1 MAKKNI
7 EIPKDNNIIRMPLEE
22 VMPDNYLPYAVEV
35 AKDRALPDVRD
46 GLKPVHRR
54 ILYGAYM
61 LKAFPDKPYYKSA
74 RIVGDILG
82 KYHPHGDSSVYDA
95 MVILAQNFSTRAP
108 LIDGHG
114 NWGSIDGDGAA
125 AMRYTEARLSSISME
140 MLRDIEKNVVD
151 MVPNYSDSEMEPK
164 VLPARYPNLLVNGT
178 FGIAV
183 GLSTNIPPH
192 NLREVIDGTLAY
204 IDNNEITTR
213 ELMNYIK
220 GPDLPTGGVLIGEKT
235 LLSAYETG
243 EGKVTLRAKAKIE
256 TLENGRLG
264 IVITEF
270 PYRRNKARILQ
281 TISDM
286 TGDKRHAKAL
296 DGIVDIRDESDRTG
310 IRAVIEFKKA
320 VDHDMADKVLKYL
333 YKKTDLQ
340 GNISFNMVAL
350 ADGKPE
356 TMGLKTIISHYVNH
370 QKDVVTRRTKRELEV
385 AEKRFH
391 IVEGFIKA
399 IGIMDEVIATIR
411 ASKSKK
417 YAHENLVSKFGFTDL
432 QAEAILELMLYRLTG
447 LEIKVFQ
454 KEHKE
459 LSKKIKALRKILE
472 NESVLLGVIKDELK
486 EVAEVYGDERRTAL
500 IEDESE
506 AKIDLEELI
515 VAEDVMVTLSNEGFI
530 KKIPLKTYNRSNVD
544 ENEIE
549 YREGDYLKFLIKSNT
564 KDTLAIF
571 TDKGTVYQIKC
582 NSVADKKWKDKGE
595 RLEDLIRGLSLEDEK
610 IIALESIENFLPN
623 KCFKF
628 ITANG
633 LIKKTTL
640 DKFVTAYSK
649 LMAIKLKN
657 DDLLAS
663 VSLIDSQDE
672 ERFVEIET
680 TNGLN
685 FVVSEP
691 ELEFTDRN
699 ILGVQ
704 LVPLKSGN
712 QIKSIRFVD
721 NYEYKEFIIGI
732 NKKGNIKTFSNM
744 NSNSYEKV
752 KVNSFRNILAFSNKG
767 KVFKFPAY
775 LLQNTEESNIS
786 DLVDGFE
793 KDELIIKVA
802 PINEFGKIGEDLFV
816 YFFSREGLVKKTS
829 LREFLGEFNNQ
840 IAYKFKTPKD
850 ELINVDINFENATV
864 ILVTKNGMGI
874 KFLATAINP
883 MGRVASGVTGISLKD
898 DNKVIF
904 GKVIPPSEGIDD
916 KTLEAYNDYK
926 KELTSNYEKLILES
940 KQKEKAEVNI
950 EDIKLQ
956 NRAGRGS
963 SLMILVLEDYIRDVI
978 IK

>member
-140 MLRDIEKNVVD
+140 MLRDIEKDVVD

-417 YAHENLVSKFGFTDL
+417 DAHENLVSKFGFTDL

-530 KKIPLKTYNRSNVD
+530 KKIPIKTYNRSNVD

-752 KVNSFRNILAFSNKG
+752 KVNSFRNIIAFSNKG

-850 ELINVDINFENATV
+850 ELVNVDINFENATV

-874 KFLATAINP
+874 KFSATAINP

>member
-417 YAHENLVSKFGFTDL
+417 DAHENLVSKFGFTDL

-582 NSVADKKWKDKGE
+582 NSVVDKKWKDKGE

-752 KVNSFRNILAFSNKG
+752 KVNSFRNIIAFSNKG

>member
-192 NLREVIDGTLAY
+192 NLKEVIDGTLAY

-417 YAHENLVSKFGFTDL
+417 DAHENLVSKFGFTDL

-564 KDTLAIF
+564 KDTLGIF

-752 KVNSFRNILAFSNKG
+752 KVNSFRNIIAFSNKG

-850 ELINVDINFENATV
+850 ELVNVDINFENATV

-874 KFLATAINP
+874 KFSATAINP

-926 KELTSNYEKLILES
+926 IELTSNYEKLVLES

>member
-1 MAKKNI
+1 
-7 EIPKDNNIIRMPLEE
+7 
-22 VMPDNYLPYAVEV
+22 
-35 AKDRALPDVRD
+35 
-46 GLKPVHRR
+46 
-54 ILYGAYM
+54 
-61 LKAFPDKPYYKSA
+61 
-74 RIVGDILG
+74 
-82 KYHPHGDSSVYDA
+82 
-95 MVILAQNFSTRAP
+95 
-108 LIDGHG
+108 
-114 NWGSIDGDGAA
+114 
-125 AMRYTEARLSSISME
+125 
-140 MLRDIEKNVVD
+140 
-151 MVPNYSDSEMEPK
+151 
-164 VLPARYPNLLVNGT
+164 
-178 FGIAV
+178 
-183 GLSTNIPPH
+183 
-192 NLREVIDGTLAY
+192 
-204 IDNNEITTR
+204 
-213 ELMNYIK
+213 
-220 GPDLPTGGVLIGEKT
+220 
-235 LLSAYETG
+235 
-243 EGKVTLRAKAKIE
+243 
-256 TLENGRLG
+256 
-264 IVITEF
+264 
-270 PYRRNKARILQ
+270 
-281 TISDM
+281 M

-417 YAHENLVSKFGFTDL
+417 DAHENLVSKFGFTDL

-582 NSVADKKWKDKGE
+582 NSVSDKKWKDKGE

-699 ILGVQ
+699 ILGIQ

-752 KVNSFRNILAFSNKG
+752 KVNSFRNIIAFSNKG

>member
-417 YAHENLVSKFGFTDL
+417 DAHENLVSKFGFTDL

-752 KVNSFRNILAFSNKG
+752 KVNSFRNIIAFSNKG

-816 YFFSREGLVKKTS
+816 YFFSKEGLVKKTS

-840 IAYKFKTPKD
+840 IAYKFKTPRD

-874 KFLATAINP
+874 KFSATAINP

-904 GKVIPPSEGIDD
+904 GKVIPLTEGIDD

-926 KELTSNYEKLILES
+926 KELTSNYEKLVLES

>member
-320 VDHDMADKVLKYL
+320 VDHDMADKGLKYL

-417 YAHENLVSKFGFTDL
+417 DAHENLVSKFGFTDL

-752 KVNSFRNILAFSNKG
+752 KVNSFRNIIAFSNKG

-850 ELINVDINFENATV
+850 ELVNVDINFENATV

-874 KFLATAINP
+874 KFSATAINP

-926 KELTSNYEKLILES
+926 KELTSNYEKLVLES

>member
-417 YAHENLVSKFGFTDL
+417 DAHENLVSKFGFTDL

-752 KVNSFRNILAFSNKG
+752 KVNSFRNIIAFSNKG

-874 KFLATAINP
+874 KFSATAINP

-904 GKVIPPSEGIDD
+904 GKVIPLAEGIDD

-926 KELTSNYEKLILES
+926 KELTSNYEKLVLES

>member
-417 YAHENLVSKFGFTDL
+417 DAHENLVSKFGFTDL

-752 KVNSFRNILAFSNKG
+752 KVNSFRNIIAFSNKG

-816 YFFSREGLVKKTS
+816 YFFSKEGLVKKTS

-874 KFLATAINP
+874 KFSATAINP

>member
-417 YAHENLVSKFGFTDL
+417 DAHENLVSKFGFTDL

-663 VSLIDSQDE
+663 VSLIDSQEE

-752 KVNSFRNILAFSNKG
+752 KVNSFRNIIAFSNKG

-786 DLVDGFE
+786 ELVDGFE

-874 KFLATAINP
+874 KFSATAINP

-904 GKVIPPSEGIDD
+904 GKVIPPTEGIDD

-963 SLMILVLEDYIRDVI
+963 SLMILVLEDYIRNVI

>member
-417 YAHENLVSKFGFTDL
+417 DAHENLVSKFGFTDL

-530 KKIPLKTYNRSNVD
+530 KKLPLKTYNRSNVD

-744 NSNSYEKV
+744 NSSSYEKV
-752 KVNSFRNILAFSNKG
+752 KVNSFRNVIAFSNKG

-816 YFFSREGLVKKTS
+816 YFFSKEGLVKKTS

-850 ELINVDINFENATV
+850 ELVNVDINFENATV

-874 KFLATAINP
+874 KFSATAINP

-898 DNKVIF
+898 DNKVVF
-904 GKVIPPSEGIDD
+904 GKVIPLAEGIDD

>member
-417 YAHENLVSKFGFTDL
+417 DAHENLVSKFGFTDL

-610 IIALESIENFLPN
+610 IIALESIENFLQN

-752 KVNSFRNILAFSNKG
+752 KVNSFRNIIAFSNKG

-850 ELINVDINFENATV
+850 ELVNVDINFENATV

-904 GKVIPPSEGIDD
+904 GKVIPLAEGIDD

>member
-417 YAHENLVSKFGFTDL
+417 DAHENLVSKFGFTDL

-582 NSVADKKWKDKGE
+582 NSVSDKKWKDKGE

-699 ILGVQ
+699 ILGIQ

-752 KVNSFRNILAFSNKG
+752 KVNSFRNIIAFSNKG

-874 KFLATAINP
+874 KFSATAINP

>member
-82 KYHPHGDSSVYDA
+82 KYHPHGDSSVYYA

-417 YAHENLVSKFGFTDL
+417 DAHENLVSKFGFTDL

-752 KVNSFRNILAFSNKG
+752 KVNSFRNIIAFSNKG

-926 KELTSNYEKLILES
+926 KELTSNYEKLVLES

>member
-417 YAHENLVSKFGFTDL
+417 DAHENLVSKFGFTDL

-582 NSVADKKWKDKGE
+582 NSVSDKKWKDKGE

-663 VSLIDSQDE
+663 VSLIDPQDE

-752 KVNSFRNILAFSNKG
+752 KVNSFRNIIAFSNKG

-850 ELINVDINFENATV
+850 ELVNVDINFENATV

-874 KFLATAINP
+874 KFSATAINP

-904 GKVIPPSEGIDD
+904 GKVIPLAEGIDD

>member
-417 YAHENLVSKFGFTDL
+417 DAHENLVSKFGFTDL

-752 KVNSFRNILAFSNKG
+752 KVNSFRNIIAFSNKG

-850 ELINVDINFENATV
+850 ELVNVDINFENATV

-874 KFLATAINP
+874 KFSATAINP

-926 KELTSNYEKLILES
+926 KELTSNYEKIVLES

>member
-82 KYHPHGDSSVYDA
+82 KYHPHGDSSVYGA

-417 YAHENLVSKFGFTDL
+417 DAHENLVSKFGFTDL

-752 KVNSFRNILAFSNKG
+752 KVNSFRNIIAFSNKG

-850 ELINVDINFENATV
+850 ELVNVDINFENATV

-926 KELTSNYEKLILES
+926 KELTSNYEKLVLES

>member
-204 IDNNEITTR
+204 IDKNEITTR

-417 YAHENLVSKFGFTDL
+417 DAHENLVSKFGFTEL

-530 KKIPLKTYNRSNVD
+530 KKIPIKTYNRSNVD

-752 KVNSFRNILAFSNKG
+752 KVNSFRNIIAFSNKG

-904 GKVIPPSEGIDD
+904 GKVIPLTEGIDD

-926 KELTSNYEKLILES
+926 KELTSNYEKLVLES

>member
-417 YAHENLVSKFGFTDL
+417 DAHENLVLKFGFTDL

-530 KKIPLKTYNRSNVD
+530 KKLPLKTYNRSNVD

-744 NSNSYEKV
+744 NINSYEKV
-752 KVNSFRNILAFSNKG
+752 KVNSFRNIIAFSNKG

-850 ELINVDINFENATV
+850 ELVNVDINFENATV

-874 KFLATAINP
+874 KFSATAINP

-904 GKVIPPSEGIDD
+904 GKVISPSEGIDD

>member
-356 TMGLKTIISHYVNH
+356 TMGLKIIISHYVNH

-417 YAHENLVSKFGFTDL
+417 DAHENLVSKFGFTDL

-752 KVNSFRNILAFSNKG
+752 KVNSFRNIIAFSNKG

-850 ELINVDINFENATV
+850 ELVNVDINFENATV

-926 KELTSNYEKLILES
+926 KELTSNYEKLVLES

>member
-417 YAHENLVSKFGFTDL
+417 DAHENLVSKFGFTDL

-752 KVNSFRNILAFSNKG
+752 KVNSFRNIIAFSNKG

-850 ELINVDINFENATV
+850 ELVNVDINFENATA

-874 KFLATAINP
+874 KFSATAINP

-904 GKVIPPSEGIDD
+904 GKVIPLAEGIDD

>member
-610 IIALESIENFLPN
+610 IITLESIENFLPN

-752 KVNSFRNILAFSNKG
+752 KVNSFRNIIAFSNKG

-816 YFFSREGLVKKTS
+816 YFFSKEGLVKKTS

-874 KFLATAINP
+874 KFSATAINP

-904 GKVIPPSEGIDD
+904 GKVIPLTEGIDD

-926 KELTSNYEKLILES
+926 KELTSNYEKLVLES

>member
-192 NLREVIDGTLAY
+192 NLKEVIDGTLAY

-417 YAHENLVSKFGFTDL
+417 DAHENLVSKFGFTDL

-595 RLEDLIRGLSLEDEK
+595 RLEELIRGLSLEDEK

-752 KVNSFRNILAFSNKG
+752 KVNSFRNIIAFSNKG

-850 ELINVDINFENATV
+850 ELVNVDINFENATV

-874 KFLATAINP
+874 KFSATAINP

-926 KELTSNYEKLILES
+926 KELTSNYEKLVLES

>member
-192 NLREVIDGTLAY
+192 NLKEVIDGTLAY

-417 YAHENLVSKFGFTDL
+417 DAHENLVSKFGFTDL

-752 KVNSFRNILAFSNKG
+752 KVNSFRNIIAFSNKG

-850 ELINVDINFENATV
+850 ELVNVDINFENATV

-926 KELTSNYEKLILES
+926 KELTSNYEKLVLES

>member
-270 PYRRNKARILQ
+270 TYRRNKARILQ

-417 YAHENLVSKFGFTDL
+417 DAHENLVSKFGFTEL

-752 KVNSFRNILAFSNKG
+752 KVNSFRNIIAFSNKG

-850 ELINVDINFENATV
+850 ELVNVDINFENATV

-874 KFLATAINP
+874 KFSATAINP

-926 KELTSNYEKLILES
+926 KELTSNYEKLVLES

>member
-417 YAHENLVSKFGFTDL
+417 DAHENLVSKFGFTDL

-699 ILGVQ
+699 ILGIQ

-752 KVNSFRNILAFSNKG
+752 KVNSFRNIIAFSNKG

-793 KDELIIKVA
+793 KDEIIIKVA

-850 ELINVDINFENATV
+850 ELVNVDINFENATV

-904 GKVIPPSEGIDD
+904 GKVIPPSEDIDD

>member
-1 MAKKNI
+1 MAKNNI

-417 YAHENLVSKFGFTDL
+417 DAHENLVSKFGFTDL

-752 KVNSFRNILAFSNKG
+752 KVNSFRNIIAFSNKG

-816 YFFSREGLVKKTS
+816 YFFSKEGLVKKTS

-874 KFLATAINP
+874 KFSATAINP

-904 GKVIPPSEGIDD
+904 GKVIPLTEGIDD

-926 KELTSNYEKLILES
+926 KELTSNYEKLVLES

>member
-417 YAHENLVSKFGFTDL
+417 DAHENLVSKFEFTDL

-530 KKIPLKTYNRSNVD
+530 KKLPLKTYNRSNVD

-732 NKKGNIKTFSNM
+732 NKKGNIKTFNNM
-744 NSNSYEKV
+744 NSSSYEKV
-752 KVNSFRNILAFSNKG
+752 KVNSFRNVIAFSNKG

-850 ELINVDINFENATV
+850 ELVNVDINFENATV

-874 KFLATAINP
+874 KFSAIAINP

-898 DNKVIF
+898 DNKVVF
-904 GKVIPPSEGIDD
+904 GKVIPLAEGIDD

>member
-417 YAHENLVSKFGFTDL
+417 DAHENLVSKFGFTDL

-530 KKIPLKTYNRSNVD
+530 KKLPLKTYNRSNVD

-752 KVNSFRNILAFSNKG
+752 KVNSFRNIIAFSNKG

-850 ELINVDINFENATV
+850 ELVNVDINFENATV

>member
-417 YAHENLVSKFGFTDL
+417 DAHENLVSKFGFTDL

-530 KKIPLKTYNRSNVD
+530 KKLPLKTYNRSNVD

-752 KVNSFRNILAFSNKG
+752 KVNSFRNIIAFSNKG

-850 ELINVDINFENATV
+850 ELVNVDINFENATV

-926 KELTSNYEKLILES
+926 KELTSNYEKLVLES

>member
-192 NLREVIDGTLAY
+192 NLKEVIDGTLAY

-417 YAHENLVSKFGFTDL
+417 DAHENLVSKFGFTDL

-752 KVNSFRNILAFSNKG
+752 KVNSFRNIIAFSNKG

-816 YFFSREGLVKKTS
+816 YFFSKEGLVKKTS

-864 ILVTKNGMGI
+864 ILVTKNGIGI
-874 KFLATAINP
+874 KFSATAINP

-926 KELTSNYEKLILES
+926 KELTSNYEKLVLES

>member
-125 AMRYTEARLSSISME
+125 AMRYTEARLSSISMG

-417 YAHENLVSKFGFTDL
+417 DAHENLVSKFGFTDL

-582 NSVADKKWKDKGE
+582 NSVSDKKWKDKGE

-699 ILGVQ
+699 ILGIQ

-752 KVNSFRNILAFSNKG
+752 KVNSFRNIIAFSNKG

>member
-35 AKDRALPDVRD
+35 SKDRALPDVRD

-320 VDHDMADKVLKYL
+320 IDHDMADKVLKYL

-417 YAHENLVSKFGFTDL
+417 DAHENLVSKFGFTDL

-752 KVNSFRNILAFSNKG
+752 KVNSFRNIIAFSNKG

-850 ELINVDINFENATV
+850 ELVNVDINFENATV

-874 KFLATAINP
+874 KFSATAINP